1 MSVVLGITGGI
12 ATGKSTASSYFEK
25 KGVPVVDADLGARVV
40 VEAGSSGLDQLVQA
54 FGIDILAEDGTL
66 DRKKLG
72 RMVFSDT
79 QKRQELNQI
88 VQKDIRKWIES
99 TLADLKKKAYPL
111 IVLDIPLLFEEHYED
126 LCDIVLVI
134 ATTPEKQQIRLRERD
149 GLTEVEAR
157 DRLAAQ
163 WPLSQKKKLADV
175 VIENSS
181 SLADFDAALEML
193 WQHLPI

>member
-54 FGIDILAEDGTL
+54 FGIDILAENGTL

>member
-54 FGIDILAEDGTL
+54 FGIDILAENGTL

-134 ATTPEKQQIRLRERD
+134 VTTPEKQQIRLRERD

-157 DRLAAQ
+157 DRLTAQ

>member
-40 VEAGSSGLDQLVQA
+40 VEAGSSGLDQLVQT
-54 FGIDILAEDGTL
+54 FGIDILAVDGTL

>member
-54 FGIDILAEDGTL
+54 FGIDILAENGTL

-157 DRLAAQ
+157 DRLTAQ

>member
-54 FGIDILAEDGTL
+54 FGIDILAVDGTL

>member
-1 MSVVLGITGGI
+1 M
-12 ATGKSTASSYFEK
+12 
-25 KGVPVVDADLGARVV
+25 
-40 VEAGSSGLDQLVQA
+40 
-54 FGIDILAEDGTL
+54 
-66 DRKKLG
+66 
-72 RMVFSDT
+72 
-79 QKRQELNQI
+79 
-88 VQKDIRKWIES
+88 
-99 TLADLKKKAYPL
+99 KKKAYPL